1 MIRQFLIV
9 VVVLFSASCTKD
21 FLDINTD
28 PNNPTDIEVSKL
40 LPWAQRTLGDALS
53 MGEDNGGLSQILG
66 VYTHQLSTREEP
78 DQYGATGNEFFLG
91 LAWSKLYATSPPP
104 GAAQPVYGVLNNL
117 EDIIERATEDGNTHY
132 AGIAKI
138 LKAYTF
144 SQIVDVFG
152 DVPFSEANRLN
163 EGIQYP
169 KFDDDAAIYDS
180 IFNIINSG
188 IDDLNNTTA
197 PNAFKPGADDI
208 IYGGDISKWLKA
220 ANTIKLKLYTQIRK
234 VKDVS
239 AEVNQLLSAPSGLIN
254 TVSESF
260 LIPYGINAATD
271 DRNPAFATYYASQRS
286 NHVSPWFYEILK
298 GYNPGIFT
306 GIEDPRIPY
315 YIYNQISANQNTR
328 EGNQTEYR
336 DGAFV
341 SIYFGSVGPNRD
353 RSQQNTISMLGIYPA
368 GGKYDDGSATI
379 ATATSG
385 TGAAP
390 YRMITYA
397 DRLFLEAELM
407 QVGIVAGN
415 ARAKLDAA
423 IKESFR
429 QVDFVVSM
437 VNTSSQSVPVIY
449 STLYDPT
456 SAATLNDPT
465 KTSPMMRYIHNV
477 LMGYEA
483 ASTEKK
489 LEIIMTQKWI
499 SNIGNAVDQY
509 TDIRRTGYPVVF
521 NPLDGSMAPGGRVQ
535 PPINGDPVN
544 PGAQPSVPVQQSRSF
559 PLTLPWFQGEL
570 ETNPNAP
577 PQKQD
582 LSSYKVFWIP

>member
-1 MIRQFLIV
+1 MIRQILIIV
-9 VVVLFSASCTKD
+9 LVLFTVSCTKD

-40 LPWAQRTLGDALS
+40 LPWAQRTLGDALA
-53 MGEDNGGLSQILG
+53 MGEDNGGLSQILS
-66 VYTHQLSTREEP
+66 VYSHQMSTREEP
-78 DQYGATGNEFFLG
+78 DQYGATGNEFYLG
-91 LAWSKLYATSPPP
+91 LAWSKLYATSPPA
-104 GAAQPVYGVLNNL
+104 GATQPVYGVLNNL
-117 EDIIERATEDGNTHY
+117 EDIIVRSSAAGNTHY

-152 DVPFSEANRLN
+152 DVPFSEANKLR
-163 EGIQYP
+163 EGILYP

-180 IFNIINSG
+180 IFNILNSG
-188 IDDLNNTTA
+188 IADLENTTA
-197 PNAFKPGADDI
+197 PNAFEPGADDI
-208 IYGGDISKWLKA
+208 IYGGNLDNWLKA

-239 AEVNQLLSAPSGLIN
+239 AEVNQLLNNPSGLIN
-254 TVSESF
+254 NVNESF

-271 DRNPAFATYYASQRS
+271 DRNPGFATYFASQRS

-298 GYNPGIFT
+298 GYNPRIFT

-315 YIYNQISANQNTR
+315 YIYNQITPTQAPR

-341 SIYFGSVGPNRD
+341 SIYFGSVGPDRD
-353 RSQQNTISMLGIYPA
+353 RSQQNTISMYGIYPV

-379 ATATSG
+379 ASSASG

-397 DRLFLEAELM
+397 DRLYLEAELI
-407 QVGIVAGN
+407 QTGVVAG
-415 ARAKLDAA
+415 DAA
-423 IKESFR
+423 AVLEEAIDESFR
-429 QVDFVVSM
+429 QIDHVVTNYVSPSQN
-437 VNTSSQSVPVIY
+437 VPAIYNTSEMNDYVDEVM
-449 STLYDPT
+449 DDFN
-456 SAATLNDPT
+456 AAGN
-465 KTSPMMRYIHNV
+465 
-477 LMGYEA
+477 
-483 ASTEKK
+483 EKK

-499 SNIGNAVDQY
+499 SSMGSAVDQY

-521 NPLDGSMAPGGRVQ
+521 NPLDASMAPGGRVQ
-535 PPINGDPVN
+535 PPLNGDPVN
-544 PGAQPSVPVQQSRSF
+544 PGAQKSVPVQSSRSF

-577 PQKQD
+577 PQKTD

>member
-9 VVVLFSASCTKD
+9 VLVLFTASCTKD

-78 DQYGATGNEFFLG
+78 DQYGATGNESFLG

-197 PNAFKPGADDI
+197 PNAFRPGADDI
-208 IYGGDISKWLKA
+208 IYGGNISRWLKA

-234 VKDVS
+234 VRNVS

-254 TVSESF
+254 SVSESF

-341 SIYFGSVGPNRD
+341 SIYFGSVGPDRD

-397 DRLFLEAELM
+397 DRLYLEAELI
-407 QVGIVAGN
+407 QTGVVAGN
-415 ARAKLDAA
+415 AETVLESA
-423 IKESFR
+423 IRESFR
-429 QVDFVVSM
+429 QIDYVITTYVG
-437 VNTSSQSVPVIY
+437 SSQSVPAIFNIPAMNSYLGEVMA
-449 STLYDPT
+449 DF
-456 SAATLNDPT
+456 AAAGN
-465 KTSPMMRYIHNV
+465 
-477 LMGYEA
+477 
-483 ASTEKK
+483 EKK

-499 SNIGNAVDQY
+499 SSIGSAVDQY

-521 NPLDGSMAPGGRVQ
+521 NPLNISMAPGGRVQ